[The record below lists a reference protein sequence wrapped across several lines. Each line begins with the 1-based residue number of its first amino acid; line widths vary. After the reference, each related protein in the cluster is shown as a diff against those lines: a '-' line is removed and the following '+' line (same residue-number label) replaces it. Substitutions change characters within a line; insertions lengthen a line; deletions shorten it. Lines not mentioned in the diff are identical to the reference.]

1 MDTDCGKDYKM
12 KITRVSEETAF
23 KNPHKIQ
30 AKKIFESPDA
40 TVVHM
45 TLNPGEKLVSH
56 ITPVDVF
63 FYILAG
69 EPTIEIGDERE
80 KVSADSII
88 ESPADIPHCVY
99 NESKTT
105 AKFLVVKL
113 SKSK

>member
-1 MDTDCGKDYKM
+1 M
-12 KITRVSEETAF
+12 KITRVSEEMSF

-45 TLNPGEKLVSH
+45 TLNPGESLISH
-56 ITPVDVF
+56 VTPVDVF
-63 FYILAG
+63 FYVLAG
-69 EPTIEIGDERE
+69 EPTIEIGNERE

-88 ESPADIPHCVY
+88 ESPANIPHCVH
-99 NESKTT
+99 NESETA

>member
-1 MDTDCGKDYKM
+1 M

-30 AKKIFESPDA
+30 AKKILESPDA

-45 TLNPGEKLVSH
+45 TLNPGESLISH
-56 ITPVDVF
+56 KTPVDVF
-63 FYILAG
+63 FYVLAG

-88 ESPADIPHCVY
+88 ESPADIPHRVY
-99 NESKTT
+99 NDSEMT
-105 AKFLVVKL
+105 ARFLVVKL

>member
-1 MDTDCGKDYKM
+1 M
-12 KITRVSEETAF
+12 KITRVSEEAAF

-30 AKKIFESPDA
+30 AKKIFGSPDA
-40 TVVHM
+40 EVIHM
-45 TLNPGEKLVSH
+45 TLNPGEALLSH
-56 ITPVDVF
+56 KTPVDVF
-63 FYILAG
+63 FYVLEG

-88 ESPADIPHCVY
+88 ESPADIPHRVY
-99 NESKTT
+99 NESETT

>member
-1 MDTDCGKDYKM
+1 M

-30 AKKIFESPDA
+30 AKKIFGSPDA
-40 TVVHM
+40 EVIHM
-45 TLNPGEKLVSH
+45 TLTPSEHLISH

-63 FYILAG
+63 FYVLEG

-88 ESPADIPHCVY
+88 ESPANIPHCVY
-99 NESKTT
+99 NESETT
-105 AKFLVVKL
+105 ARFLVVKL
-113 SKSK
+113 PKSK